1 MDDSDVLQYLFMLR
15 SNDSIAGE
23 QMITSYFFPSTIMV
37 ACIHKI
43 AYIWVIPVMQQF
55 KLSEI

>member
-23 QMITSYFFPSTIMV
+23 QMITSYFFPSTIM
-37 ACIHKI
+37 I